1 MLKSIS
7 EINRIESLLESFKE
21 EGIVVDFFI
30 ELRVNQK
37 VIVYVA
43 LNDDSSFDIS
53 RLKNERTS
61 NLNLEFITLKA
72 SEKYSVEYEHLFHGE
87 RVSYGLR
94 RSMNTL
100 LNPDIKKHDKKN
112 VVTFYSYKGGV
123 GRTTSLALSS
133 SFLAK
138 KGNNVFVIDC
148 DLEAPGIL
156 NFFNTSQAINGK
168 NGLVEYLNDCNFDK
182 EVNIK
187 DYVYNIEKKYSG
199 EGVINL
205 MPAGNIL
212 SSKEDTDSYLEG
224 MAKIDFQGHSLTN
237 TLAKLIKN
245 INETYNPDVI
255 MIDSRTG
262 FNNILASLS
271 AISSHVVFIAGDDI
285 QNQPGIEY
293 FSNYLRD
300 NDISSS
306 FVLSILSSNYTRRF
320 ENFKNYI
327 ESLIGNDVD
336 TYYLDRQVSLELI
349 GTPLEDHYDIEDIIS
364 GENGS
369 AQYKKLFQHISEV
382 VSLFSKKNNNISDI
396 EYSQDPVNTQSHQEL
411 MDAEN
416 SQKYTD
422 AENPQEHFDAE
433 DYKKHSGK
441 ENEHSATLGCD
452 DKPVNDIVLDQFR
465 SALPDLYAENI
476 NYTEEYMNKYFYYRP
491 CMEDLLIAEK
501 NILLGDKGT
510 GKTAF
515 YKALKIPEFFN
526 QLVKKAQKSHLN
538 YKVINI
544 TNMEVDNFEFLG
556 FEKEMKNELFIR
568 DFWLFFIW
576 NAIFQRGGIETEN
589 KHLFVNLSEPSA
601 QNKIITI
608 LKNHDNIVK
617 VSNDLN
623 VANLELKGKD
633 QRLIITFDQLDNI
646 VKPLYWND
654 VIAPL
659 VKMATKFPYDYIQ
672 PKLFLRRDLYD
683 RLGNLTNKNS
693 FSSKVINLEWN
704 QNEIFSYFL
713 KIVFSF
719 SKESFFEFLKQ
730 SDVSLLLLE
739 TVRRKIRS
747 KGKDH
752 NQVPL
757 DNSLIEPLINAFF
770 GYSKALK
777 SGKKR
782 TAYEDLYRNIQS
794 ADGTVNLRPFI
805 DLITNAIAEQDE
817 KDDEKRFRGNTII
830 GLAYCTSKTVR
841 KNAVVKYLG
850 DLWNEKG
857 NEFVKCFCI
866 DFSKNQIDPKYKK
879 SSFTEDGFESLL
891 LGIKNR
897 NKKDYPEIIDST
909 IDDLKLIL
917 IATKIITPYLVGN
930 STRYRIAYLYTNYL
944 GL

>member
-7 EINRIESLLESFKE
+7 EMKRIENLLESFKE
-21 EGIVVDFFI
+21 TGVVADFFI

-43 LNDDSSFDIS
+43 LDDKSLFDITC
-53 RLKNERTS
+53 LKTERTN
-61 NLNLEFITLKA
+61 NLNIEFVTLKGE
-72 SEKYSVEYEHLFHGE
+72 EKNSVEYDHIFDGE

-100 LNPDIKKHDKKN
+100 LSPDIQKYDKKN

-123 GRTTSLALSS
+123 GRTTALALSS

-156 NFFNTSQAINGK
+156 NFFNTSQSINGK
-168 NGLVEYLNDCNFDK
+168 NGLVEYLNDSNFDK
-182 EVNIK
+182 DVNLK
-187 DYVYNIEKKYSG
+187 DYVYSIEKKYSG
-199 EGVINL
+199 EGIINL

-237 TLAKLIKN
+237 TLAKLIKS

-262 FNNILASLS
+262 FNNILGSLS
-271 AISSHVVFIAGDDI
+271 IISSHVVFIAGDDV

-293 FSNYLRD
+293 FSNYLKS

-327 ESLIGNDVD
+327 ESLIGNEADV
-336 TYYLDRQVSLELI
+336 YYLDRQISLELI
-349 GTPLEDHYDIEDIIS
+349 GTPLEDPYDIEDIIS
-364 GENGS
+364 GRNGS
-369 AQYKKLFQHISEV
+369 SQYQKLFSHISEIV
-382 VSLFSKKNNNISDI
+382 DLFGEETHIFDDKH
-396 EYSQDPVNTQSHQEL
+396 SQDHLDVEVYQENT
-411 MDAEN
+411 
-416 SQKYTD
+416 
-422 AENPQEHFDAE
+422 NPLSQEHMDVKDSLE
-433 DYKKHSGK
+433 HISG
-441 ENEHSATLGCD
+441 ESVPLSNRCRNE
-452 DKPVNDIVLDQFR
+452 KPVNDIVLDNIR
-465 SALPDLYAENI
+465 ARLPDLYAENI
-476 NYTEEYMNKYFYYRP
+476 PYTEEYMNKYFYYRP
-491 CMEDLLIAEK
+491 CMEDLLIPEK

-515 YKALKIPEFFN
+515 YKALRIPEFFS

-538 YKVINI
+538 YSVINI
-544 TNMEVDNFEFLG
+544 TNMEDDNFEFLG
-556 FEKEMKNELFIR
+556 FENEMKNELFIR

-576 NAIFQRGGIETEN
+576 NAIFQRGDIETEN
-589 KHLFVNLSEPSA
+589 KELFVNLSEPSA
-601 QNKIITI
+601 QKKIITT
-608 LKNHDNIVK
+608 LTNPENIIK
-617 VSNDLN
+617 ISNDLN
-623 VANLELKGKD
+623 VANLELKSKD
-633 QRLIITFDQLDNI
+633 QRLIITFDQLDNL

-693 FSSKVINLEWN
+693 FSSKVIDLEWN

-719 SKESFFEFLKQ
+719 SKDSFFKFLEE
-730 SDVSLLLLE
+730 SNISLHLLE
-739 TVRRKIRS
+739 SVKRKIRS

-757 DNSLIEPLINAFF
+757 DSSLIEPIINAFF

-817 KDDEKRFRGNTII
+817 LDREKMFRGNTII

-850 DLWNEKG
+850 DLWNEMG

-866 DFSKNQIDPKYKK
+866 DFSKNQIDPKYKR
-879 SSFTEDGFESLL
+879 SSFTEDSFESLL

-897 NKKDYPEIIDST
+897 NTKDYPEIIDST

>member
-7 EINRIESLLESFKE
+7 EMKRIENLLESFKE
-21 EGIVVDFFI
+21 KGVVDDFFI

-43 LNDDSSFDIS
+43 LDDKSLFDITC
-53 RLKNERTS
+53 LKTECTN
-61 NLNLEFITLKA
+61 NLNIEFVTLKGE
-72 SEKYSVEYEHLFHGE
+72 EKNSVEYDHIFNGE

-100 LNPDIKKHDKKN
+100 LSPDIQKYDKKN

-123 GRTTSLALSS
+123 GRTTALALSS

-156 NFFNTSQAINGK
+156 NFFNTSQSINGK
-168 NGLVEYLNDCNFDK
+168 NGLVEYLNDSNFDK
-182 EVNIK
+182 DVNLK
-187 DYVYNIEKKYSG
+187 DYVYSIEKKYSG
-199 EGVINL
+199 EGIINL

-237 TLAKLIKN
+237 TLAKLIKS

-255 MIDSRTG
+255 IIDSRTG
-262 FNNILASLS
+262 FNNILGSLS
-271 AISSHVVFIAGDDI
+271 IISSHVVFIAGDDV

-293 FSNYLRD
+293 FSNYLKS

-327 ESLIGNDVD
+327 ESLIGNEADV
-336 TYYLDRQVSLELI
+336 YYLDRQISLELI
-349 GTPLEDHYDIEDIIS
+349 GTPLEDPYDIEDIIS
-364 GENGS
+364 GRNGS
-369 AQYKKLFQHISEV
+369 SQYQKLFNHISEIV
-382 VSLFSKKNNNISDI
+382 DLFGEETHIFDDKH
-396 EYSQDPVNTQSHQEL
+396 SQDHIDVEV
-411 MDAEN
+411 
-416 SQKYTD
+416 Y
-422 AENPQEHFDAE
+422 QEHTNPPSQEHMDVKDSLE
-433 DYKKHSGK
+433 HISG
-441 ENEHSATLGCD
+441 ESAPLSNRCRNE
-452 DKPVNDIVLDQFR
+452 KPVNDIVLDNIR
-465 SALPDLYAENI
+465 TRLPDLYAENI
-476 NYTEEYMNKYFYYRP
+476 PYTEEYMNKYFYYRP
-491 CMEDLLIAEK
+491 CMEDLLIPEK

-515 YKALKIPEFFN
+515 YKALRIPEFFS

-538 YKVINI
+538 YSVINI
-544 TNMEVDNFEFLG
+544 TNMEDDNFEFLG
-556 FEKEMKNELFIR
+556 FENEMKNELFIR

-576 NAIFQRGGIETEN
+576 NAIFQRGDIETEN
-589 KHLFVNLSEPSA
+589 KELFVNLSEPSA
-601 QNKIITI
+601 QKKIITT
-608 LKNHDNIVK
+608 LTNPENIIK
-617 VSNDLN
+617 ISNDLN
-623 VANLELKGKD
+623 VANLELKSKD
-633 QRLIITFDQLDNI
+633 QRLIITFDQLDNL

-693 FSSKVINLEWN
+693 FSSKVIDLEWN

-719 SKESFFEFLKQ
+719 SKDSFFKFLEE
-730 SDVSLLLLE
+730 SNVSLRLLE
-739 TVRRKIRS
+739 SVKRKIRS

-757 DNSLIEPLINAFF
+757 DSSLIEPLINAFF

-817 KDDEKRFRGNTII
+817 LDREKMFRGNTII

-850 DLWNEKG
+850 DLWNEMG

-866 DFSKNQIDPKYKK
+866 DFSKNQIDPKYKR
-879 SSFTEDGFESLL
+879 SSFTEDSFESLL

-897 NKKDYPEIIDST
+897 NTKDYPVIIDST